1 MNLPLRYLVVV
12 AVFCGVSLAL
22 ATEQVG
28 ADSPERVVAPKRATI
43 QLCSPSIDG
52 GAGFHP
58 GSSVSQAVTF
68 GVKTCVSTAVA
79 GAKYA
84 ALELSTAPRQMRM
97 TAHHAR
103 EVARNA
109 YVDTASV
116 TESAIEVIKSLTAS
130 FISIVSSSFSALVS
144 VIWPS

>member
-1 MNLPLRYLVVV
+1 MNLLLRYIVVV

-28 ADSPERVVAPKRATI
+28 ADTPERVVAPKRATI
-43 QLCSPSIDG
+43 QLCAPTLDSG
-52 GAGFHP
+52 TGFHP
-58 GSSVSQAVTF
+58 GNSVSGALAF

-84 ALELSTAPRQMRM
+84 ALELSTAPRQVRQ
-97 TAHHAR
+97 TVHHAGD
-103 EVARNA
+103 VARNA
-109 YVDTASV
+109 YDETASV
-116 TESAIEVIKSLTAS
+116 AESAIAVIQSLTAS
-130 FISIVSSSFSALVS
+130 FLSIVSSSFSALVS